1 VSIKAAWQEWLDG
14 FTEYG
19 SMELIYAVY
28 PSPYFLWLEESHS
41 NVPKQSVLKV
51 S

>member
-28 PSPYFLWLEESHS
+28 ASPYFLWLGGI
-41 NVPKQSVLKV
+41 P
-51 S
+51 